1 MDISLSENEDQ
12 HQHQQ
17 SSDFPTTGY
26 ESAEE
31 EGRALKE
38 DAEERN
44 ASGTEKREEGEE
56 KLPPESATQHKRS
69 ERRVGKRSRNDA
81 TTIATAA
88 TAWQVTLI
96 DLDKQLNKQGR
107 LMERMSDDI
116 RHLREQ
122 FNQVQRDLSKFEK
135 RMQKMKIT
143 PSSSTK
149 RRKQRG

>member
-1 MDISLSENEDQ
+1 MDISMSKNKDQ
-12 HQHQQ
+12 RQHQQ

-26 ESAEE
+26 EAAEE
-31 EGRALKE
+31 ERKALRG
-38 DAEERN
+38 EERN
-44 ASGTEKREEGEE
+44 ASVPEEQEE
-56 KLPPESATQHKRS
+56 EEEEELPPESATQHKRS
-69 ERRVGKRSRNDA
+69 ERREGKRSRNDA

-96 DLDKQLNKQGR
+96 DLDKQLNKQSR

-116 RHLREQ
+116 RHLRKR

-135 RMQKMKIT
+135 RMQKMNIT
-143 PSSSTK
+143 PPSSTK

>member
-1 MDISLSENEDQ
+1 MSENEE
-12 HQHQQ
+12 QHQQ

-26 ESAEE
+26 EAAEE
-31 EGRALKE
+31 ERKALKGDE
-38 DAEERN
+38 EERN
-44 ASGTEKREEGEE
+44 ASVTEEQEEEGEE
-56 KLPPESATQHKRS
+56 ELPPESAIQHKRS
-69 ERRVGKRSRNDA
+69 ERREGKRSRNDA

-96 DLDKQLNKQGR
+96 DLDKQLNKQSR

-116 RHLREQ
+116 RHLRKQ

-135 RMQKMKIT
+135 RMQKMNIT

>member
-1 MDISLSENEDQ
+1 MSENEDQ

-44 ASGTEKREEGEE
+44 ASGTEKREEEEEEGEE

-116 RHLREQ
+116 RHLRKQ